1 MSRTRSGI
9 FWRTQG
15 GEARAYARLQGGR
28 RIALRLAGSGRAVTD
43 PALAQKLYTEL
54 VNAEQA
60 RALRG
65 LHHVP
70 EPTTFAEAA
79 SAFLVAKAEEA
90 STTTQWLEGEELRLH
105 RAIAYLGGDRQL
117 SGVGAADMKRHG
129 AALRRQG
136 LRGRTIPH
144 HPHTVGALYRW
155 SGANEVAAEGTKP

>member
-28 RIALRLAGSGRAVTD
+28 RIALRLAGAGRAVTD

-54 VNAEQA
+54 VDAEQA

-70 EPTTFAEAA
+70 EPVALGPAA
-79 SAFLVAKAEEA
+79 RDHLVAKKARGEA
-90 STTTQWLEGEELRLH
+90 TDNWLEQAEAHLH
-105 RAIAYLGGDRQL
+105 RAVEHFGADR
-117 SGVGAADMKRHG
+117 
-129 AALRRQG
+129 
-136 LRGRTIPH
+136 
-144 HPHTVGALYRW
+144 
-155 SGANEVAAEGTKP
+155 